1 MKTKKKKKTMVMV
14 MIKMRRDRTYYP
26 CLVGRSFDSF
36 VRTTVFASFVACLKN
51 LA

>member
-36 VRTTVFASFVACLKN
+36 VRRSLLRSL